1 MAKISDKER
10 VGAWQRRV
18 AASTKNVYEP
28 WADDYSVDMLE
39 EYFYG
44 LKQWQGESSQ
54 WDQRKYVI
62 NLFYPSVKISM
73 PSMLFQVPKYK
84 VDPKPTR
91 VDDPMSDVVA
101 RAKLQEDTLN
111 SFVQDPDLGFELEC
125 FLGMFDAQFRYGI
138 CEVGY
143 TADFI
148 DNPLAGKPILRDDQT
163 EMMDGDGNAVVNPKV
178 VMTGERLFLKWIP
191 AKQFRVSE
199 RNVNRL
205 EACDWVGYYEWH
217 YTDDLKANP
226 RYKNTSS
233 LQATGRMKGSKSDA
247 ASRDEK
253 ANRPGMVKVW
263 KIWDLRALQR
273 RVFAEGTEK
282 FFLEEPFKFL
292 PLAALKFD
300 EILGQFLPLPPTF
313 NWVHPQNEL
322 NDTREMQRVHRKR
335 FIRRYLR
342 RNGAFNSEEEF
353 RKLCE
358 GDDGVSAEVNGD
370 PTTAVVPMQDAPLDS
385 QIVRNIP
392 QTEDD
397 FTRIS
402 GISGEA
408 QQVAQSETATQAN
421 LIALSGR
428 IRENAKRI
436 TVGKWLGQ
444 IGRLLLLTLRENMA
458 LPFWIKIAVDP
469 ASPMAMDEAQEVKY
483 LWDQI
488 QAEDL
493 GNIDLDIG
501 VELSSMSPVA
511 QEQEREEWLTFLQLM
526 VSPQLG
532 AVLAQSPALLRKT
545 AGLFNIHNE
554 RDLREVAK
562 AMEAAA
568 MMNAMAMAQQANP
581 KGQSGM
587 AAPGPTPT
595 NGAIGGQLAQQL
607 PVEIGQ
613 Q

>member
-1 MAKISDKER
+1 MPKVAER
-10 VGAWQRRV
+10 DRVVAWQRRV
-18 AASTKNVYEP
+18 ASSTKNVYEP
-28 WADDYSVDMLE
+28 WANDYSVDMLE

-44 LKQWQGESSQ
+44 LKQWQDESTQ

-84 VDPKPTR
+84 IDPKPTR
-91 VDDPMSDVVA
+91 IDDPLSDVQA

-111 SFVQDPDLGFELEC
+111 SFVQDPDLGFELEAY
-125 FLGMFDAQFRYGI
+125 LGMFDAQFRYGI
-138 CEVGY
+138 AEVGY

-148 DNPLAGKPILRDDQT
+148 DNPLAGKPILRDDQS
-163 EMMDGDGNAVVNPKV
+163 EMLDSDGSPVMNPKV
-178 VMTGERLFLKWIP
+178 VMTSERLFIKWIP

-199 RNVNRL
+199 RNVNNL
-205 EACDWVGYYEWH
+205 EACDWCGYYEWH
-217 YTDDLKANP
+217 YADDLKANP
-226 RYKNTSS
+226 RYKNTAN
-233 LQATGRMKGSKSDA
+233 LQATGRMKGAKSQDSKNPDQRA
-247 ASRDEK
+247 
-253 ANRPGMVKVW
+253 GMVKVW
-263 KIWDLRALQR
+263 KIWDLRAKQR

-292 PLAALKFD
+292 PLAGLKFD

-342 RNGAFNSEEEF
+342 RAGAFNSEEEF

-358 GDDGVSAEVNGD
+358 GEDGVSAEVTGD
-370 PTTAVVPMQDAPLDS
+370 PSNAVVPMQDAPLDS

-421 LIALSGR
+421 LIALSSR
-428 IRENAKRI
+428 VRESSKRV
-436 TVGKWLGQ
+436 TVGKWLGK

-469 ASPMAMDEAQEVKY
+469 ASPMAVQEAQEVAH
-483 LWDQI
+483 LWKQI

-493 GNIDLDIG
+493 GNIDLDIA

-511 QEQEREEWLTFLQLM
+511 QEQERQDWLTFLQLM

-532 AVLAQSPALLRKT
+532 AVLSQSPALLRKT
-545 AGLFNIHNE
+545 AGLFNIHDE
-554 RDLREVAK
+554 RDLREVSK

-581 KGQSGM
+581 KGQGGL

-607 PVEIGQ
+607 PVEIAQ
-613 Q
+613 RQ